1 MSTNE
6 ATLPRI
12 LISLRPLTKM
22 ERAQA
27 AAFAAVCGGVLAV
40 SFLLTPDP
48 RGFGT
53 HEQLGLPPCA
63 SRFLFHTPC
72 PLCGMTTSF
81 TYMAHGMPLRA
92 FFAQPAG
99 ALGFVFCAFAGL
111 AGATCA
117 ATGVAPAVLSHP
129 RFRYWALRV
138 GFAVLFT
145 AWAYKVVAITLSGR

>member
-1 MSTNE
+1 M
-6 ATLPRI
+6 RV
-12 LISLRPLTKM
+12 SLRALTSI
-22 ERAQA
+22 ERVQA
-27 AAFAAVCGGVLAV
+27 AAFAAACGGVLAV

-72 PLCGMTTSF
+72 QLCGMTTSF

-92 FFAQPAG
+92 LLAQPAG
-99 ALGFVFCAFAGL
+99 ALAFFFCAFGGL
-111 AGATCA
+111 AGAVCA
-117 ATGVAPAVLSHP
+117 TTGVAPTLLSHP

-138 GFAVLFT
+138 AFAVLFV
-145 AWAYKVVAITLSGR
+145 AWVYKVVAITLSGR